1 MIRRTSLSILAM
13 SAVAFLGG
21 LVGSMSARSS
31 QSSPPSTRPA
41 GGRPLGRCLGI
52 SAERMA
58 EIDAKD
64 PTFRDDLARLR
75 AELATRRQALAD
87 ALESSDSSDEQIR
100 ACVERIIETHN
111 ALERRVTEYLLIV
124 RYELSPQQR
133 AKLFRLC
140 AEGVRG
146 GHGRG
151 WGMGRARGQGWG
163 RGMGPDR
170 GHRRGGRMGAGRG
183 RGPGRGPGRG
193 GDQPQADGA
202 PIDDQDPEHA
212 PQ

>member
-1 MIRRTSLSILAM
+1 MIRRASLSILAM

-31 QSSPPSTRPA
+31 QSPPPSTRPA

-52 SAERMA
+52 STERMA

-75 AELATRRQALAD
+75 GELVTRRQALAD
-87 ALESSDSSDEQIR
+87 ALESSDSSDEEIR
-100 ACVERIIETHN
+100 DCVERIIETHN

-124 RYELSPQQR
+124 RYELSPEQR

-140 AEGVRG
+140 AQGVRG

-163 RGMGPDR
+163 RGTGPAR
-170 GHRRGGRMGAGRG
+170 GHGRGGGMGTGRG
-183 RGPGRGPGRG
+183 RGQGPGHG
-193 GDQPQADGA
+193 GGWPQADGPA
-202 PIDDQDPEHA
+202 IDDQHPEHA